1 MTATIGRHF
10 RNHAKPKPYT
20 MKQIFL
26 SAIVLMLTVSLSN
39 AQIDNLT
46 NLSPEWVRTGARN
59 ATINS
64 PDAVV
69 YNPAGVSKLEEGW
82 HIGLGNQ
89 SFFRKPS
96 HQYNLGFGDVKNEQ
110 DGNDLFVPNLYA
122 AYRKGKISGF
132 GGMYIAG
139 GGATANYPKGT
150 INTELISM
158 LSLLAAEGAYE
169 AYHNQYF
176 KANSYYLTSLLG
188 LSYSISENL
197 SLSASVRMLSAKN
210 KIEAGTTLT
219 MSPLQLPDMPV
230 AIDVESKA
238 SGMGVMI
245 GLNHM
250 INEKTNVMIR
260 YESKVKL
267 DFKNKTDKD
276 DTGLFPDSEK
286 ARRDFP
292 AVLATG
298 IGSDLTD
305 KLRLSVEYSFY
316 FQKNADWGTTYTE
329 QGEVS
334 VSKLAGDV
342 SVFGLAAEYKTG
354 EKLLISAGTMYTV
367 NHYSDKAGYYTVA
380 GAFET
385 APGTNLSL
393 NAGFCFSIN
402 SKIKLNLGVAKIM
415 WKKDEQILIKN
426 LLPDEIPAVINNDM
440 LALGAGINF
449 AF

>member
-1 MTATIGRHF
+1 
-10 RNHAKPKPYT
+10 
-20 MKQIFL
+20 MKKILL
-26 SAIVLMLTVSLSN
+26 SAFCVFSAVTFSN

-96 HQYNLGFGDVKNEQ
+96 HRYNLGFGEVKNEQ
-110 DGNDLFVPNLYA
+110 DGNDMFVPNLYA

-132 GGMYIAG
+132 GGVYIAG
-139 GGATANYPKGT
+139 GGATANYPNGT

-158 LSLLAAEGAYE
+158 MSLMAAEGAYE
-169 AYHNQYF
+169 AYHKQYF

-188 LSYSISENL
+188 FSYSLSENL
-197 SLSASVRMLSAKN
+197 SMSASVRMLSAKN

-219 MSPLQLPDMPV
+219 MSPLELPDLPIAV
-230 AIDVESKA
+230 DAESKA

-250 INEKTNVMIR
+250 INEKTNIMIR

-267 DFKNKTDKD
+267 DFKNKTEKD
-276 DTGLFPDSEK
+276 DAGLFPDGEK

-298 IGSDLTD
+298 IGSNLSD
-305 KLRLSVEYSFY
+305 KIRVSIEYSFY

-329 QGEVS
+329 NGEVS
-334 VSKLAGDV
+334 LSKLAGDV
-342 SVFGLAAEYKTG
+342 SVFGLAAEYKTS
-354 EKLLISAGTMYTV
+354 EKFLISAGTMYTV
-367 NHYSDKAGYYTVA
+367 NHYSDKAGYYTTA

-393 NAGFCFSIN
+393 NAGFCYSIN
-402 SKIKLNLGVAKIM
+402 AQVKVNLGAAKIF
-415 WKKDEQILIKN
+415 WKKDEQLLIKN
-426 LLPDEIPAVINNDM
+426 LLPAEVPAVINNDM
-440 LALGAGINF
+440 FAVGAGINF
-449 AF
+449 SF

>member
-1 MTATIGRHF
+1 
-10 RNHAKPKPYT
+10 
-20 MKQIFL
+20 MKKILL
-26 SAIVLMLTVSLSN
+26 SAFSFLLTFTLSN

-59 ATINS
+59 ATVNS
-64 PDAVV
+64 TDAVV
-69 YNPAGVSKLEEGW
+69 YNPAGVSRLEEGF
-82 HIGLGNQ
+82 HISLGNQ

-96 HQYNLGFGDVKNEQ
+96 HSYNLGFGEVKNEQ
-110 DGNDLFVPNLYA
+110 DGNDMVVPNLYA
-122 AYRKGKISGF
+122 AYRKGKIAGF
-132 GGMYIAG
+132 GGVYIAG
-139 GGATANYPKGT
+139 GGATANYPNGS

-158 LSLLAAEGAYE
+158 MSLMAAEGAYE
-169 AYHNQYF
+169 AYHKQYF

-197 SLSASVRMLSAKN
+197 SMSASVRMLSAKN

-219 MSPLQLPDMPV
+219 MSPFDLPDLPIAV
-230 AIDVESKA
+230 DAESKA

-250 INEKTNVMIR
+250 INEKTNIMIR

-267 DFKNKTDKD
+267 DFKNKTKQD
-276 DTGLFPDSEK
+276 DTGLFSDGAKS
-286 ARRDFP
+286 RRDFP

-298 IGSDLTD
+298 IGSDITD
-305 KLRLSVEYSFY
+305 KLRLNAEYSFY

-329 QGEVS
+329 NGEVS

-342 SVFGLAAEYKTG
+342 SVFGLSAEYKTI
-354 EKLLISAGTMYTV
+354 EKFLISAGTMYTV

-393 NAGFCFSIN
+393 NAGFCYSIARRV
-402 SKIKLNLGVAKIM
+402 KLNIGAAKIF

-426 LLPDEIPAVINNDM
+426 LLPDEVPAVINNDM
-440 LALGAGINF
+440 FALGAGVNF
-449 AF
+449 SF

>member
-1 MTATIGRHF
+1 MMATIGYLF
-10 RNHAKPKPYT
+10 RNHAKPKPHT
-20 MKQIFL
+20 MKKILLLAILFL
-26 SAIVLMLTVSLSN
+26 STITFSN

-59 ATINS
+59 ATVNS
-64 PDAVV
+64 TDAVV
-69 YNPAGVSKLEEGW
+69 YNPAGVSRLEEGF
-82 HIGLGNQ
+82 HISLGNQ

-96 HQYNLGFGDVKNEQ
+96 HSYNLGFGEVKNEQ
-110 DGNDLFVPNLYA
+110 DGNDMFVPNLYA
-122 AYRKGKISGF
+122 AYRKGKIAGF
-132 GGMYIAG
+132 GGVYIAG
-139 GGATANYPKGT
+139 GGATANYPNGT

-158 LSLLAAEGAYE
+158 MSLMAAGGAYE
-169 AYHNQYF
+169 AYHKQYF

-197 SLSASVRMLSAKN
+197 SMSASVRMLSAKN

-219 MSPLQLPDMPV
+219 MSPLDLPDMPIAV
-230 AIDVESKA
+230 DAESKA

-250 INEKTNVMIR
+250 INEKTNIMIR

-267 DFKNKTDKD
+267 DFKNKTDRD
-276 DTGLFPDSEK
+276 DTGLFPEGEK

-298 IGSDLTD
+298 IGSDITD
-305 KLRLSVEYSFY
+305 KLRLNIEYSFY

-329 QGEVS
+329 NGEVS

-342 SVFGLAAEYKTG
+342 SVFGLAAEYKTS
-354 EKLLISAGTMYTV
+354 EKFLISAGTMYTV
-367 NHYSDKAGYYTVA
+367 NHYSDKAGYYTIA

-385 APGTNLSL
+385 VPGTNLSI
-393 NAGFCFSIN
+393 NAGFCYSIT
-402 SKIKLNLGVAKIM
+402 SKIKLNLGAAKIF
-415 WKKDEQILIKN
+415 WKKDEQLLIKN
-426 LLPDEIPAVINNDM
+426 LLPAEVPAVVNNDM
-440 LALGAGINF
+440 LAIGAGVNF
-449 AF
+449 SF